1 MPRSSRHLTT
11 MSFFSIVGIALF
23 VLESFIPM
31 PLPFL
36 KIGLA
41 NVSTL
46 LALYTFG
53 LTDVLIIVLI
63 RVVAGSLLVGS
74 IFSPGFLLAFA
85 GGVSSALVMSAL
97 KRMTG
102 DLFSIFGISLVGA
115 FVHVIAQM
123 FIVVLL
129 FVQSTAVLILFPM
142 LLSSALI
149 GGTVVGWIA
158 VRLHQILER
167 MGSFIPRAF

>member
-46 LALYTFG
+46 LAIYTFG

-97 KRMTG
+97 KKVTG
-102 DLFSIFGISLVGA
+102 DLFSMFGISLVGA

-167 MGSFIPRAF
+167 MGSFIPRSF